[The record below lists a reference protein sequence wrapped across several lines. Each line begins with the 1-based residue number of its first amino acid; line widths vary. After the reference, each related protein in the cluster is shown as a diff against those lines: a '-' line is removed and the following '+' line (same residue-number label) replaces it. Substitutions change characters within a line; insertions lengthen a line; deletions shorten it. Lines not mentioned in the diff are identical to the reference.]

1 VAAAGAAPSGTVDG
15 GRRAAAAVGC
25 SGAVHAAWEH
35 HCRGRA
41 NGDMSVPA
49 MRSRHGRRHGTVLAD
64 LDREATTMPEL
75 STHLRSMAAYNRWA
89 NRRLYAAAAALP
101 DGDYRRPTGV
111 FFGSLHGTLNHL
123 LVTDRLWMHRMTGTG
138 DAPDKLNAILFDDLG
153 ELRAAREREDE
164 RIIGHVAGLS
174 AAELE
179 ADFQYATTKGVPQ
192 RQPRWEALAH
202 LFNHQTHHRG
212 QVHALLTRAGESTGA
227 TDLPF
232 VL

>member
-1 VAAAGAAPSGTVDG
+1 
-15 GRRAAAAVGC
+15 
-25 SGAVHAAWEH
+25 
-35 HCRGRA
+35 
-41 NGDMSVPA
+41 
-49 MRSRHGRRHGTVLAD
+49 
-64 LDREATTMPEL
+64 MPDL

-101 DGDYRRPTGV
+101 DDDYRRLAGA

-123 LVTDRLWMHRMTGTG
+123 LVTDRIWMGRFEGTG
-138 DAPDKLNAILFDDLG
+138 GAQSKLNAILFEDL
-153 ELRAAREREDE
+153 EDLRAAREREDE

-179 ADFQYATTKGVPQ
+179 ADFDYATTSGKPQ

-212 QVHALLTRAGESTGA
+212 QAHAILTRLGVTEPPPLDLLVFQREAARAADGA
-227 TDLPF
+227 TTAAPAPPAPASPRPAA
-232 VL
+232 

>member
-1 VAAAGAAPSGTVDG
+1 MPD
-15 GRRAAAAVGC
+15 
-25 SGAVHAAWEH
+25 
-35 HCRGRA
+35 
-41 NGDMSVPA
+41 
-49 MRSRHGRRHGTVLAD
+49 LA
-64 LDREATTMPEL
+64 
-75 STHLRSMAAYNRWA
+75 THLRSMAAYNRWA

-101 DGDYRRPTGV
+101 DDDYRRPTGV
-111 FFGSLHGTLNHL
+111 FFGSLHGILNHL
-123 LVTDRLWMHRMTGTG
+123 LVTDRIWMRRMTGTG

-212 QVHALLTRAGESTGA
+212 QAHAALTGLGVAEPASLDLLAFQRQAARTAAAAAA
-227 TDLPF
+227 TAAAPAPPAPASPRPAA
-232 VL
+232 